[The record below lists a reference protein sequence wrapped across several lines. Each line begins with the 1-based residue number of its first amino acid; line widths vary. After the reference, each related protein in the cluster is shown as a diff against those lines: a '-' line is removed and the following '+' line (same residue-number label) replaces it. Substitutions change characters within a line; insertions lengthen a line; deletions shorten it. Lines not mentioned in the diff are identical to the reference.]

1 MKNSYRNNVILPG
14 RMTIRSS
21 LNILIAE
28 DNPVNQKVA
37 QLMLQRL
44 GHRTYLAANGQEVLQ
59 ALEVR
64 AYDLVLMDI
73 QMPKMDGI
81 EATKH
86 IRSRWQQGPK
96 IIAITSFDPEFCRER
111 CFSAGVDDF
120 INKPV
125 RMNELDAAIDRNM
138 SLNCSK
144 SGPLLIPPM

>member
-1 MKNSYRNNVILPG
+1 
-14 RMTIRSS
+14 MTIRFT

-44 GHRTYLAANGQEVLQ
+44 GHRTDLAANGQEVLR
-59 ALEVR
+59 ALENQSC
-64 AYDLVLMDI
+64 DLVLMDI

-96 IIAITSFDPEFCRER
+96 IIAITSFDPEFCREQ

-120 INKPV
+120 INKPI

-138 SLNCSK
+138 SLSSSK
-144 SGPLLIPPM
+144 SGPLLFQPI

>member
-1 MKNSYRNNVILPG
+1 
-14 RMTIRSS
+14 MTIRST

-44 GHRTYLAANGQEVLQ
+44 GHRTDLAANGQEVLR
-59 ALEVR
+59 ALENQSC
-64 AYDLVLMDI
+64 DLVLMDI

-81 EATKH
+81 EATRL
-86 IRSRWQQGPK
+86 IRSRWPQGPK
-96 IIAITSFDPEFCRER
+96 IIAITSFDPEFCREQ

-120 INKPV
+120 INKQI

-138 SLNCSK
+138 SLSSSK
-144 SGPLLIPPM
+144 SGPLLFQPI

>member
-1 MKNSYRNNVILPG
+1 
-14 RMTIRSS
+14 MTIRST

-44 GHRTYLAANGQEVLQ
+44 GHRTDLAANGQEVLR
-59 ALEVR
+59 ALENQSC
-64 AYDLVLMDI
+64 DLVLMDI

-96 IIAITSFDPEFCRER
+96 IIAITSFDPEFCREQ

-120 INKPV
+120 INKPI

-138 SLNCSK
+138 SLSSSK
-144 SGPLLIPPM
+144 SGPLLFQPI

>member
-1 MKNSYRNNVILPG
+1 
-14 RMTIRSS
+14 MTIISA

-44 GHRTYLAANGQEVLQ
+44 GHRADLAANGQEVLR
-59 ALEVR
+59 AMENR

-73 QMPKMDGI
+73 QMPDMNGI

-96 IIAITSFDPEFCRER
+96 IIAITSFDPEFCREQ

-120 INKPV
+120 INKQI

-138 SLNCSK
+138 SLSSSK
-144 SGPLLIPPM
+144 SGPLLFQPI

>member
-1 MKNSYRNNVILPG
+1 
-14 RMTIRSS
+14 MTIRST

-44 GHRTYLAANGQEVLQ
+44 GHRTDLAANGQEVLR
-59 ALEVR
+59 ALENQSC
-64 AYDLVLMDI
+64 DLVLMDI
-73 QMPKMDGI
+73 QMPDMNGI

-96 IIAITSFDPEFCRER
+96 IIAITSFDPEFCREQ

-120 INKPV
+120 INKPI
-125 RMNELDAAIDRNM
+125 RMNELGAAIERNM
-138 SLNCSK
+138 SMSSSK
-144 SGPLLIPPM
+144 SGPLLFQPI

>member
-1 MKNSYRNNVILPG
+1 
-14 RMTIRSS
+14 MTIISA

-44 GHRTYLAANGQEVLQ
+44 GHRADLAANGQEVLR
-59 ALEVR
+59 AMENR

-73 QMPKMDGI
+73 QMPDMNGI

-96 IIAITSFDPEFCRER
+96 IIAITSFDPEFCREQ

-120 INKPV
+120 INKPI
-125 RMNELDAAIDRNM
+125 RMNELDAAIERNM
-138 SLNCSK
+138 SLSSSK
-144 SGPLLIPPM
+144 SGPLLFQPI

>member
-1 MKNSYRNNVILPG
+1 
-14 RMTIRSS
+14 MTIRST

-44 GHRTYLAANGQEVLQ
+44 GHRTDLAANGQEVLR
-59 ALEVR
+59 ALENQSC
-64 AYDLVLMDI
+64 DLVLMDI
-73 QMPKMDGI
+73 QMPDMNGI

-96 IIAITSFDPEFCRER
+96 IIAITSFDPEFCREQ

-120 INKPV
+120 INKPI

-138 SLNCSK
+138 SLSSSK
-144 SGPLLIPPM
+144 SGPLLFQPI

>member
-1 MKNSYRNNVILPG
+1 M
-14 RMTIRSS
+14 
-21 LNILIAE
+21 
-28 DNPVNQKVA
+28 NQKVA

-44 GHRTYLAANGQEVLQ
+44 GHRTDLAANGQEVLR
-59 ALEVR
+59 ALENQSC
-64 AYDLVLMDI
+64 DLVLMDI

-96 IIAITSFDPEFCRER
+96 IIAITSFDPEFCREQ

-120 INKPV
+120 INKPI

-138 SLNCSK
+138 SLSSSK
-144 SGPLLIPPM
+144 SGPLLFQPI

>member
-1 MKNSYRNNVILPG
+1 
-14 RMTIRSS
+14 MTIRST

-44 GHRTYLAANGQEVLQ
+44 GHRTDLAANGQEVLR
-59 ALEVR
+59 ALENQSC
-64 AYDLVLMDI
+64 DLVLMDI

-81 EATKH
+81 EATKL

-96 IIAITSFDPEFCRER
+96 IIAITSFDPEFCREQ

-120 INKPV
+120 INKPI

-138 SLNCSK
+138 SLSSSK
-144 SGPLLIPPM
+144 SGPLLFQPI

>member
-1 MKNSYRNNVILPG
+1 
-14 RMTIRSS
+14 MTIRST

-44 GHRTYLAANGQEVLQ
+44 GHRTDLAANGQEVLR
-59 ALEVR
+59 ALENQSC
-64 AYDLVLMDI
+64 DLVLMDI

-96 IIAITSFDPEFCRER
+96 IIAITSFDPEFCREH
-111 CFSAGVDDF
+111 
-120 INKPV
+120 
-125 RMNELDAAIDRNM
+125 AI
-138 SLNCSK
+138 
-144 SGPLLIPPM
+144 

>member
-1 MKNSYRNNVILPG
+1 
-14 RMTIRSS
+14 MTIISA

-44 GHRTYLAANGQEVLQ
+44 GHRADLAANGQEVLR
-59 ALEVR
+59 AMENR

-73 QMPKMDGI
+73 QMPDMNGI

-96 IIAITSFDPEFCRER
+96 IIAITSFDPEFCREQ

-120 INKPV
+120 INKPI

-138 SLNCSK
+138 SLSSSK
-144 SGPLLIPPM
+144 SGPLLFQPI

>member
-1 MKNSYRNNVILPG
+1 
-14 RMTIRSS
+14 MTIISA

-44 GHRTYLAANGQEVLQ
+44 GHRADLAANGQEVLR
-59 ALEVR
+59 AMENR

-73 QMPKMDGI
+73 QMPDMNGI

-96 IIAITSFDPEFCRER
+96 IIAITSFDPEFCREQ

-120 INKPV
+120 INKPI
-125 RMNELDAAIDRNM
+125 RMNELGAAIERDM
-138 SLNCSK
+138 SMSSSK
-144 SGPLLIPPM
+144 RETLLFQPI

>member
-1 MKNSYRNNVILPG
+1 
-14 RMTIRSS
+14 MTIRSA

-37 QLMLQRL
+37 QLMHQRL
-44 GHRTYLAANGQEVLQ
+44 GHRADLAANGQEVLR
-59 ALEVR
+59 AMENR

-73 QMPKMDGI
+73 QMPEMDGI

-96 IIAITSFDPEFCRER
+96 IIAITSFDPEFCREQ

-120 INKPV
+120 INKPI

-138 SLNCSK
+138 SLSSSK
-144 SGPLLIPPM
+144 SGPLLFQPI

>member
-1 MKNSYRNNVILPG
+1 
-14 RMTIRSS
+14 MTIRST

-44 GHRTYLAANGQEVLQ
+44 GHRTDLAANGQEVLR
-59 ALEVR
+59 ALENQSC
-64 AYDLVLMDI
+64 DLVLMDI

-81 EATKH
+81 EATRL
-86 IRSRWQQGPK
+86 IRSRWPQGPK
-96 IIAITSFDPEFCRER
+96 IIAITSFDPEFCREQ

-120 INKPV
+120 INKPI

-138 SLNCSK
+138 SLSSSK
-144 SGPLLIPPM
+144 SGPLIFQPI

>member
-1 MKNSYRNNVILPG
+1 
-14 RMTIRSS
+14 MTIISA

-28 DNPVNQKVA
+28 DNPVNQKVT

-44 GHRTYLAANGQEVLQ
+44 GHRADLAANGQEVLR
-59 ALEVR
+59 AMENR

-73 QMPKMDGI
+73 QMPDMNGI

-96 IIAITSFDPEFCRER
+96 IIAITSFDPEFCREQ

-120 INKPV
+120 INKPI
-125 RMNELDAAIDRNM
+125 RMNELDAAIERNM
-138 SLNCSK
+138 SLSSSK
-144 SGPLLIPPM
+144 SGPLLFQPI

>member
-1 MKNSYRNNVILPG
+1 
-14 RMTIRSS
+14 MTIISA

-28 DNPVNQKVA
+28 DNPVNQKVT

-44 GHRTYLAANGQEVLQ
+44 GHRADLAANGQEVLR
-59 ALEVR
+59 AMENR

-73 QMPKMDGI
+73 QMPDMNGI

-96 IIAITSFDPEFCRER
+96 IIAITSFDPEFCREQ

-120 INKPV
+120 INKPI

-138 SLNCSK
+138 SLSSSK
-144 SGPLLIPPM
+144 SGPLLFQPI

>member
-1 MKNSYRNNVILPG
+1 
-14 RMTIRSS
+14 MTIISA

-44 GHRTYLAANGQEVLQ
+44 GHRADLAANGQEVLR
-59 ALEVR
+59 AMENR

-73 QMPKMDGI
+73 QMPDMNGI

-96 IIAITSFDPEFCRER
+96 IIAITSFDPEFCREQ

-120 INKPV
+120 INKPI
-125 RMNELDAAIDRNM
+125 RMNELGAAIERNM
-138 SLNCSK
+138 SMSSSK
-144 SGPLLIPPM
+144 SETLLFQPI

>member
-1 MKNSYRNNVILPG
+1 
-14 RMTIRSS
+14 MTIRST

-44 GHRTYLAANGQEVLQ
+44 GHRTDLAANGQEVLR
-59 ALEVR
+59 ALENQSC
-64 AYDLVLMDI
+64 DLVLMDI

-81 EATKH
+81 EATRL

-96 IIAITSFDPEFCRER
+96 IIAITSFDPEFCREQ

-120 INKPV
+120 INKPI

-138 SLNCSK
+138 SLSSSK
-144 SGPLLIPPM
+144 SGPLLFQPI